1 MDRLVSFPCLEPQE
15 ALPTIVFVCNIE
27 DAETFAVLL
36 LFGCETLSVLLLF
49 GWYIDLSTERLSL
62 FFYFLGA
69 RILQQDTET
78 LTVQCSSTC
87 WVVNR
92 SINRETLDVDFK
104 LKFVSLFGC
113 LL

>member
-62 FFYFLGA
+62 FFYFL
-69 RILQQDTET
+69 
-78 LTVQCSSTC
+78 VQESCSK
-87 WVVNR
+87 
-92 SINRETLDVDFK
+92 IPGL
-104 LKFVSLFGC
+104 SLFNV
-113 LL
+113 LLRVGW